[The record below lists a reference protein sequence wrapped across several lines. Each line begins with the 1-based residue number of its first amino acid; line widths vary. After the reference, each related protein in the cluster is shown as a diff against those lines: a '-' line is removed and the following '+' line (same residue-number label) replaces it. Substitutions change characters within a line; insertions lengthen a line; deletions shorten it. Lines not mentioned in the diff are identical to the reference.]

1 MKQGCPAT
9 IKFRLSEDYQKLVV
23 SYVNLDYNHAV
34 GKVDIKGMVIAC
46 LFTNV
51 LQKIYTLL
59 PRQRKLNSAEKDEAK
74 SCRK

>member
-9 IKFRLSEDYQKLVV
+9 IKFCLSEDYQKLVV
-23 SYVNLDYNHAV
+23 SYVNLDHNHAV

-51 LQKIYTLL
+51 L
-59 PRQRKLNSAEKDEAK
+59 
-74 SCRK
+74 